1 MMPGGESF
9 FRSRPLGQAERGML
23 FRRQNGA
30 KERAIPPAD
39 KTMKTPKV
47 KSAGQIFLIPQESI
61 APNPN
66 QPRQRFDYDELEGLA
81 QSIRQNGILQ
91 PITVRQT
98 ETGFELISG
107 ERRLRAARLVGLTK
121 IPAIIAEIDNK
132 NSAVFSLIEN
142 LQRQDL
148 DCFEEAEA
156 IDRLV
161 TDYGM
166 SREELSRKL
175 GKAPSTLSNK
185 LRLLRLPEDMRYR
198 LTRAGLTERHARALL
213 QLDNDDQRARALGI
227 MIDRHLTVQE
237 SERLVEQ
244 MLAKTGKNRTN
255 FRGIRDV
262 RVFINTLN
270 HAVDAIRRAGVDA
283 DAAKSETPEYIEY
296 VVRIPKLEQLKLP
309 LSSEDEAV

>member
-1 MMPGGESF
+1 M
-9 FRSRPLGQAERGML
+9 R
-23 FRRQNGA
+23 
-30 KERAIPPAD
+30 
-39 KTMKTPKV
+39 TPKV
-47 KSAGQIFLIPQESI
+47 KSTGQIFLIPQEQI
-61 APNPN
+61 VPNPD
-66 QPRQRFDYDELEGLA
+66 QPRKRFDFDELEGLA

-98 ETGFELISG
+98 EDGRFELVSG
-107 ERRLRAARLVGLTK
+107 ERRLRAARLVGVTK
-121 IPAIIAEIDNK
+121 VPALIAEIDRK

-156 IDRLV
+156 IERLLS
-161 TDYGM
+161 DYGM
-166 SREELSRKL
+166 SREELCAKL
-175 GKAPSTLSNK
+175 GKARSTLSNK
-185 LRLLRLPEDMRYR
+185 LRLLGLSEDMRYSIS
-198 LTRAGLTERHARALL
+198 RAGLTERHARALL
-213 QLDNDDQRARALGI
+213 QLKSEERRQRALNI
-227 MIDRHLTVQE
+227 MIDRRLTVTE
-237 SERLVEQ
+237 SERLIEQ
-244 MLAKTGKNRTN
+244 MLSKEGKTHNN

-309 LSSEDEAV
+309 LPNGAEAV